1 MSRIQWKPVMK
12 KVLKT
17 AGALLGLVVIVVWT
31 SGVLR
36 DRVAPGKL
44 EGPAADPLPED
55 AVTVTA
61 RREQV
66 PVNVSIP
73 GTVHSERRIN
83 LSARLPAYVEAV
95 NINAGYSVLEG
106 DILVELDHREILK
119 ELAAAEAQFDQAE
132 TAYQRSKRLLETDAT
147 TVQAHE
153 AAESAYKSAAANV
166 ERVNVMLSYTQVTS
180 PLNGVVADRYIE
192 AGDLA
197 GAGQVLLSVYDPTRL
212 RLEVPVPARL
222 ISHFPEGREVNVML
236 DQMPEVLKGT
246 VTEVVSEFDPVTR
259 TRRVK
264 IRLED
269 VPETVLPGM
278 YGQVHLAIDEH
289 EAVLLPET
297 ALKRIGQLE
306 LVQVVRDGSLY
317 RRLVRTGPRHDGQ
330 VEILSGLEGGE
341 TVLTNP
347 AR

>member
-44 EGPAADPLPED
+44 EGPAADQLPED
-55 AVTVTA
+55 AMTVTA

-153 AAESAYKSAAANV
+153 GPN
-166 ERVNVMLSYTQVTS
+166 RLTS
-180 PLNGVVADRYIE
+180 LRRQMWNG
-192 AGDLA
+192 
-197 GAGQVLLSVYDPTRL
+197 
-212 RLEVPVPARL
+212 
-222 ISHFPEGREVNVML
+222 
-236 DQMPEVLKGT
+236 
-246 VTEVVSEFDPVTR
+246 
-259 TRRVK
+259 
-264 IRLED
+264 
-269 VPETVLPGM
+269 
-278 YGQVHLAIDEH
+278 
-289 EAVLLPET
+289 
-297 ALKRIGQLE
+297 
-306 LVQVVRDGSLY
+306 
-317 RRLVRTGPRHDGQ
+317 
-330 VEILSGLEGGE
+330 
-341 TVLTNP
+341 
-347 AR
+347 

>member
-1 MSRIQWKPVMK
+1 
-12 KVLKT
+12 
-17 AGALLGLVVIVVWT
+17 
-31 SGVLR
+31 
-36 DRVAPGKL
+36 
-44 EGPAADPLPED
+44 
-55 AVTVTA
+55 
-61 RREQV
+61 
-66 PVNVSIP
+66 
-73 GTVHSERRIN
+73 
-83 LSARLPAYVEAV
+83 
-95 NINAGYSVLEG
+95 
-106 DILVELDHREILK
+106 
-119 ELAAAEAQFDQAE
+119 
-132 TAYQRSKRLLETDAT
+132 
-147 TVQAHE
+147 
-153 AAESAYKSAAANV
+153 
-166 ERVNVMLSYTQVTS
+166 MLSYTQVTS